1 MKFKH
6 IALMSLA
13 LAATFSSCS
22 DYLEQEPPSS
32 LPSDGFFTSEAKVKA
47 AADQFY
53 AQVLPGHGNWSYG
66 NYAADVN
73 TDNQMNWNGDSK
85 FANGLWKTSNTN
97 SYWCTTKD
105 YNNGN
110 HNADNTITWSQ
121 IRNINYQLNNI
132 LEAQAAGKIAG
143 SPASVNQYIGE
154 IYFMRAYC
162 YFSMLQKFGDFP
174 IITEAYPDDEEILVA
189 ANKRQPCNEVA
200 RFILEDL
207 DKAISLMSDGF
218 DKNHTRISP
227 DAAQLFKSRVALYE
241 GSWLTYFAGTPF
253 VPQGEGWPGKTKDY
267 NANYQYPTGSVDAE
281 AKYFLQE
288 SAKAAEIVADKYK
301 GQLQVNTGKIPQSET
316 DPQNPYFNIWGTYDM
331 SGTPEV
337 LLWRQYSK
345 ELGVTNCVE
354 VAIQHGDYGTGLTRS
369 MVEGYLMKDGKP
381 IYNSAYTYSDQTIAD
396 VATNRD
402 PRLTIFLKVPG
413 QKNIFKNMSASEDH
427 YVEVEP
433 NPTIATRNGE
443 NDYVTGYAIRKGGTF
458 DKANTGNGNCYNA
471 LEVFRATE
479 ALLNYMEAEYMLTNS
494 LSGKVLEY
502 WKDVRKAAGF
512 TGDAI
517 NPEVTIEATDMS
529 KEKLDWGS
537 YSGGQQLTDKVLY
550 NIRRERRCELLAEG
564 LRGMDLQRW
573 RSYDQLMTTPAHMDG
588 MHLWNTP
595 MQSWYDNLNADGSS
609 NANVSNVSLSE
620 YYRPL
625 EVNMTATNSYK
636 DGFTWHMAHYLE
648 PLPLR
653 QFLLTASDYSSV
665 DQSPLYQ
672 NPYWSTTPDQAAEK

>member
-66 NYAADVN
+66 LYAADVN
-73 TDNQMNWNGDSK
+73 TDNQMNWNGDNK
-85 FANGLWKTSNTN
+85 YADGLWKTGNDNDSWRTKIEDNKN
-97 SYWCTTKD
+97 SW
-105 YNNGN
+105 G
-110 HNADNTITWSQ
+110 Q
-121 IRNINYQLNNI
+121 IRNINYQLNSI
-132 LEAQAAGKIAG
+132 LEAQEAGKIAG
-143 SPASVNQYIGE
+143 AATNVNQYIGE
-154 IYFMRAYC
+154 IYFLRAYC
-162 YFSMLQKFGDFP
+162 YFDMLQKFGDLP
-174 IITEAYPDDEEILVA
+174 IITEAYPDDESILVA

-207 DKAISLMSDGF
+207 DKAISLMTDGF
-218 DKNHTRISP
+218 DKNHTRISV

-241 GSWLTYFAGTPF
+241 GSWLTYFAGTAF
-253 VPQGEGWPGKTKDY
+253 VPNGEGWPGKAKEY
-267 NANYQYPTGSVDAE
+267 NANYQYPTGSVEAE
-281 AKYFLQE
+281 AKYFLTE
-288 SAKAAEIVADKYK
+288 SAKAAEVVADKYK
-301 GQLQVNTGKIPQSET
+301 GQLQVNTGTVPQSES

-354 VAIQHGDYGTGLTRS
+354 VSVQKGNYGTGLTRS
-369 MVEGYLMKDGKP
+369 MVESYLMKDGKP
-381 IYNSAYTYSDQTIAD
+381 IYNSSYTYSDQTIAD
-396 VATNRD
+396 VAKDRD

-427 YVEVEP
+427 YVEIEP
-433 NPTIATRNGE
+433 NPAITTRTGE
-443 NDYVTGYAIRKGGTF
+443 TDYCTGYTIRKGGTF

-471 LEVFRATE
+471 AEIFRATE

-502 WKDVRKAAGF
+502 WQTVRKAAGF
-512 TGDAI
+512 TGDAV
-517 NPEVTIEATDMS
+517 NPQVTIDATDMS

-537 YSGGQQLTDKVLY
+537 YSAGKQLTDKVLY

-564 LRGMDLQRW
+564 LRSMDLHRW
-573 RSYDQLMTTPAHMDG
+573 RSYDQLMTTPAHMEG

-595 MQSWYDNLNADGSS
+595 MQSWYTDLKADGSVD
-609 NANVSNVSLSE
+609 ATVSSPSLSE

-625 EVNMTATNSYK
+625 EANQTANNSYK

-653 QFLLTASDYSSV
+653 QFLLTASDYASV
-665 DQSPLYQ
+665 ELSPLYQ
-672 NPYWSTTPDQAAEK
+672 NPYWPTTAGQAAEK